1 MGCALLSSS
10 SFYNTNHYIW
20 VNKLFIIWPRKKS
33 RFWNFSHMSTTSVL
47 LIGWTPK
54 ICQHLLINLSN
65 STDDPILCYEQKHA
79 ISVEALFEIF
89 TGQM

>member
-1 MGCALLSSS
+1 
-10 SFYNTNHYIW
+10 
-20 VNKLFIIWPRKKS
+20 
-33 RFWNFSHMSTTSVL
+33 MSTTSVL